1 MKKSNK
7 CIVTGG
13 AGFIGSNL
21 CDRLLEQGFEV
32 YCIDNFLTGSQKNIS
47 HLFKNTSFHFIKH
60 DIISPLSQKVQ
71 KELGGTKCI
80 YHLASPASPPQYRRY
95 SIETLR
101 VNSEGTFNIL
111 QIARQNGSKF
121 LLASTSEVYGN
132 PHVHPQK
139 ETYYGNVN
147 TVGTRSCYDEAK
159 RFAES
164 LTMEFFRKFKL
175 PIRIVRI
182 FNTYGPRM
190 QPDDGRV
197 VSNFINQVLSDK
209 PLTIYGDGS
218 QTRSFCYVSDMVEGL
233 LIAGQK
239 EGLDGE
245 VINMGNPD
253 EKTIR
258 EIGEYILKLTRSKSH
273 LINVKDKEIDDPD
286 RRKPDI
292 TKAKRL
298 LKWQPQVPLSEGLVR
313 TVTYFKKV

>member
-1 MKKSNK
+1 MKNSNK

-21 CDRLLEQGFEV
+21 CDRLLEQRFEV
-32 YCIDNFLTGSQKNIS
+32 YCIDNFLTGNQKNIS
-47 HLFKNTSFHFIKH
+47 HLSKNPSFHFIKH
-60 DIISPLSQKVQ
+60 DIISPLSQEVQ
-71 KELGGTKCI
+71 KELDGTKCI

-164 LTMEFFRKFKL
+164 LTMEFFRKFQL
-175 PIRIVRI
+175 SIRIVRI

-197 VSNFINQVLSDK
+197 VSNFINQALSDK

-253 EKTIR
+253 EKTIK
-258 EIGEYILKLTRSKSH
+258 EIGEYILKLTGSKSH
-273 LINVKDKEIDDPD
+273 LMNVKDKEIDDPD

-298 LKWQPQVPLSEGLVR
+298 LQWQPQIPLSEGLIR
-313 TVTYFKKV
+313 TVDYFKKV